1 MLSSQ
6 QEFKGTCFALLF
18 AVVKHIRACRT
29 SRACV
34 LSVKGL
40 FDVEKPIEFVS
51 AFFLLQVIFQSHDVN
66 KSG

>member
-18 AVVKHIRACRT
+18 AIMKHIKTCRT
-29 SRACV
+29 SRPCV
-34 LSVKGL
+34 LSIKCL
-40 FDVEKPIEFVS
+40 SDVEKPIEFVP
-51 AFFLLQVIFQSHDVN
+51 AFFLLQAIFQSHDVN